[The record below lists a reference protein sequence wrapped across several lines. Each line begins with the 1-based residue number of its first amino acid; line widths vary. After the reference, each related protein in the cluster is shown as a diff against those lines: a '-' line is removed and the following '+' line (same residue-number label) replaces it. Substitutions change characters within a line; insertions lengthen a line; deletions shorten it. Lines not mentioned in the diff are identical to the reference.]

1 MSSETVPARVAV
13 LALGTFAI
21 GTDGFVIAGVLPGIA
36 HDTAASL
43 ADAGLLVT
51 AFAIVYALAAPL
63 LTAAVARVDRRTVLV
78 AGMVVLAVANAG
90 AAVAHG
96 YAALMVA
103 RVIAALGAAAYS
115 PVAMA
120 AGVQLS
126 QPRARARAIAVVL
139 GGMTVSLVVGV
150 PLGTLLGA
158 LGSWR
163 WTFAFVAVV
172 AAVSAAGVAILLPSV
187 PAAPV
192 SSLRNRLALLRRVP
206 VVGNLAATF
215 LWITGAFVLYTFITP
230 LLTAATGWH
239 GASISMLLLVYG
251 AAAFAGNM
259 LGGRAADRWGA
270 GRTVVIALCSLV
282 VSMTAAGWATAIGF
296 SAGRVVII
304 VALVAWP
311 LAGWALTPAQSHRL
325 VTLAPSAGPEV
336 LSLNT
341 SAVYLGIAAGA
352 AAGAA
357 VVHHVAVAWLGP
369 CAAVLQLLALAVVR
383 VLRAQGTWSV
393 RSAPIAAP
401 VAADA
406 SGRRHTAPAAS
417 GPEWHTAANPQTSTT
432 SEGLWS

>member
-1 MSSETVPARVAV
+1 VSSPTVPARVAV

-36 HDTAASL
+36 HDTATSL

-63 LTAAVARVDRRTVLV
+63 LTAAVARVDRRAVLV
-78 AGMVVLAVANAG
+78 AGMAVLAVANG
-90 AAVAHG
+90 VAAVAHG
-96 YAALMVA
+96 YTALMAA

-120 AGVQLS
+120 TGVQLS
-126 QPRARARAIAVVL
+126 EPRARARAIAVVL
-139 GGMTVSLVVGV
+139 GGLTVSLVVGV

-172 AAVSAAGVAILLPSV
+172 AALSAGGVALLLPAV

-192 SSLRNRLALLRRVP
+192 SSLRTRLALLRRVP

-215 LWITGAFVLYTFITP
+215 LAITGAFVLYTFITP
-230 LLTAATGWH
+230 LLTEATGWQ

-251 AAAFAGNM
+251 GAAFAGNV
-259 LGGRAADRWGA
+259 LGGRAADHWGA
-270 GRTVVIALCSLV
+270 RRTVVLALCSLV
-282 VSMTAAGWATAIGF
+282 VSMTAAGWAAALGS
-296 SAGRVVII
+296 SAGRVVIV

-325 VTLAPSAGPEV
+325 ITLAPAAGPEV

-352 AAGAA
+352 AVGAA
-357 VVHHVAVAWLGP
+357 VLHRVDAAWLGP
-369 CAAVLQLLALAVVR
+369 CAALLQLLALAVVIF
-383 VLRAQGTWSV
+383 LRAGVAASV
-393 RSAPIAAP
+393 SSVTSMTAP

-406 SGRRHTAPAAS
+406 T
-417 GPEWHTAANPQTSTT
+417 
-432 SEGLWS
+432 